1 MRYAYVNGIKREAEP
16 KLHGICPVCGE
27 EVVARCPKE
36 KVNHWMHK
44 PNSECDKW
52 WEAETAWHRMWKDY
66 FPKEWQ
72 EVVMHDE
79 ETGEKHIADVRTEN
93 GITIEFQHSFMKEE
107 ERISRE
113 KFYDNLLWVVD
124 GTRLASDLERFKFA
138 AIKKFN
144 NDFAYTLNS
153 EGVFP
158 KNWLN
163 SDVPVFFDF
172 CAQNIEHNLFCLM
185 PGRVGG
191 KAAIYIT
198 SKTKFLAQLK
208 AGKVFDADPKEYVK
222 VLCEELE
229 KLEKL
234 KRSTISNRGPIRRS
248 RRF

>member
-1 MRYAYVNGIKREAEP
+1 MCVSEYDLPI
-16 KLHGICPVCGE
+16 
-27 EVVARCPKE
+27 E
-36 KVNHWMHK
+36 KGGVESKIIDYSISNPGPSPITKTALKKAVERGHK
-44 PNSECDKW
+44 PYAKIQINNSWECSAAPYLPVFDLTFEHLQNLSKIGVYDYMMTWTLGGYPSPVIDLVADFTAKKQAFDLDKW
-52 WEAETAWHRMWKDY
+52 Y
-66 FPKEWQ
+66 GPSFPTN
-72 EVVMHDE
+72 VS
-79 ETGEKHIADVRTEN
+79 N
-93 GITIEFQHSFMKEE
+93 G
-107 ERISRE
+107 
-113 KFYDNLLWVVD
+113 
-124 GTRLASDLERFKFA
+124 DL
-138 AIKKFN
+138 I
-144 NDFAYTLNS
+144 YTLNP
-153 EGVFP
+153 ERVFP

-234 KRSTISNRGPIRRS
+234 KRRTISNRGPIRRS